1 MNADV
6 IDVKDVTFSRLNDYM
21 GLWAMAPSVFENAVQ
36 LFLRTDLRAHVAA
49 TMAAGS
55 PAAASSGSGYNVVD
69 GVAIINLQGTMMKHL
84 SSMEE
89 GASTVKVRHALRSA
103 VRDSMVNSIV
113 LRIDSPGGTVAGTKD
128 LADDV
133 RRANEKKRV
142 VAYVEDM
149 CASAAYFVASQAD
162 QIYVNDMAVVGSIGT
177 FGVVYDYSA
186 RATMEGV
193 KAYLFATGSL
203 KGAGTPGTELTKEQ
217 QAEFQAMVDEMN
229 KYFLAAVQE
238 GRGLTSA
245 AMKEL
250 ATGGVWIGAEAKRM
264 GLVDGVRTLDA
275 VMDALR
281 GKSVAKAKSDDVRAA
296 LAADA
301 GSDPAIS
308 PVAKDKSDEEEGTMT
323 EPEKKAASIDEIE
336 AACDGAGSDFVLG
349 QVKAKASVQEAQA
362 AWIKAQNAR
371 VAAATKRAEEAEASA
386 KKVAPGAPPLKTR
399 AAAGAEAEEEGESAS
414 DRFQAAVDKHVARG
428 MKKSAAI
435 AAVVRA
441 NPALHSEYLEEVNA
455 KRGTR

>member
-36 LFLRTDLRAHVAA
+36 LFLRADLRAHVAA

-55 PAAASSGSGYNVVD
+55 PAAASSGSGYNVMD

-177 FGVVYDYSA
+177 FGALRV
-186 RATMEGV
+186 GV
-193 KAYLFATGSL
+193 RWVSI
-203 KGAGTPGTELTKEQ
+203 
-217 QAEFQAMVDEMN
+217 
-229 KYFLAAVQE
+229 
-238 GRGLTSA
+238 LTS
-245 AMKEL
+245 M
-250 ATGGVWIGAEAKRM
+250 R
-264 GLVDGVRTLDA
+264 LV
-275 VMDALR
+275 
-281 GKSVAKAKSDDVRAA
+281 
-296 LAADA
+296 
-301 GSDPAIS
+301 
-308 PVAKDKSDEEEGTMT
+308 
-323 EPEKKAASIDEIE
+323 
-336 AACDGAGSDFVLG
+336 
-349 QVKAKASVQEAQA
+349 
-362 AWIKAQNAR
+362 
-371 VAAATKRAEEAEASA
+371 
-386 KKVAPGAPPLKTR
+386 
-399 AAAGAEAEEEGESAS
+399 
-414 DRFQAAVDKHVARG
+414 
-428 MKKSAAI
+428 
-435 AAVVRA
+435 
-441 NPALHSEYLEEVNA
+441 
-455 KRGTR
+455 